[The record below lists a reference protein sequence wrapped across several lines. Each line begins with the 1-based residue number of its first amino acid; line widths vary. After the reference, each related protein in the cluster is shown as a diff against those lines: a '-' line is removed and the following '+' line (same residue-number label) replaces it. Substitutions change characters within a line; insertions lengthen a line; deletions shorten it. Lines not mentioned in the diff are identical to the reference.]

1 MITTYSTQCRR
12 GRGIR
17 RAAKTMS
24 GGFFVAAALF
34 LLNPAQGA
42 NLLTNPG
49 FESGQTGWSGV
60 VRGSTATVITNPAI
74 AHSGNNYISNYNA
87 GGWSSASQGDSR
99 GGWSTG
105 VTIPVSDAKFYK
117 LSAYVKVPGASTT
130 PQDITLR
137 YRFEPSANRVDVGQQ
152 TIATENW
159 TLLESGWISPGAG
172 DTYMSY
178 WEVHSVANAVL
189 FYADDCALEESDG
202 SAITGVVKDDA
213 GTPVVGAQV
222 QLKLTGTTVKTT
234 TSTTG
239 GAYTFQVQ
247 PVAGTAY
254 TLNATKLNFASPAV
268 DVDVTSVAP
277 PAVATAPVIYLT
289 NLPTVIVSGGVTN
302 NANGAAV
309 AGATVT
315 ILGSSG
321 SQTTTTAS
329 NGKYSFTVAANA
341 NYYVTARKL
350 PLSAPAQLINPT
362 ASTTVDFSLS
372 SALLVGVY
380 AEPLTSGSLSVW
392 ANAGTLGGQFVP
404 FSATTPVA
412 GQSGI
417 YKAVGFNNNP
427 MILTNTATGGLITA
441 PADITGASASYTVSA
456 WLFDPDATLPDQ
468 QTYISWSKRGG
479 PDGSN
484 CELGYGVNG
493 AYGAVGH
500 WGAPDMG
507 FTTPPSGGAWHNV
520 VVTWDFLSGVE
531 SIYIDG
537 ALSKNSPVKS
547 LDIGAGLPIVMG
559 SGYWFD
565 TGAGAVSATDIPLAA
580 SIAQLE
586 VFGMPATAAEIAGL
600 YTNNAP
606 VAHTTATI
614 SGSVATTDSTAPSGF
629 TVTATDGGGT
639 VAAQAVTA
647 GGGTYNLV
655 VAPGTYSIKALK
667 SGYVTMPAP
676 QSATVGAG
684 GTASLAVF
692 TATPTTV
699 SGTLVDAATGAA
711 IYNGVVQVGGKGGV
725 AMITDQTGAYSL
737 PGTGCGGVEV
747 FADALNYH
755 CRNLLITNSGAL
767 SKKIALTAQVET
779 GVVANG
785 GFEESAGGLPASWI
799 QGWDPAAPPTV
810 TEFWT
815 TNAPYSGTNS
825 AFVTGAAAFEPLSQF
840 IPSDAASVYNCYCK
854 AVGTNMAAAG
864 TVWFPMFAFRNS
876 ALDELKGWIS
886 GEPAPYE
893 GWTHSAPPTWMQYL
907 QFHTYSG
914 DATQPFV
921 RIAPPAGAVW
931 LSATFCFTGSALT
944 SDQGVLVDDVVMD
957 KVPAVVPLETVAPD
971 PTTLSIERLGSSVR
985 LVWAQ
990 GALLEASSLGGPWTT
1005 NTAASPYTIANPVGN
1020 KFYKLILK

>member
-17 RAAKTMS
+17 RLAKTMG
-24 GGFFVAAALF
+24 GGFFVAALC

-42 NLLTNPG
+42 NLLTNPD

-60 VRGSTATVITNPAI
+60 VRGSTVAVITNASI
-74 AHSGNNYISNYNA
+74 AHSGNNCISNYNA

-117 LSAYVKVPGASTT
+117 LGAYVKVPGAATT

-137 YRFEPSANRVDVGQQ
+137 YRFEPSGSRVDVGLQN
-152 TIATENW
+152 IATENW

-178 WEVHSVANAVL
+178 WEVHSMANAVA
-189 FYADDCALEESDG
+189 FYADDCSLEESDG
-202 SAITGVVKDDA
+202 SAITGLVKDDA

-234 TSTTG
+234 TSAAG
-239 GAYTFQVQ
+239 GTYTFHVQ

-254 TLNATKLNFASPAV
+254 TVNASKLNYASPAL
-268 DVDVTSVAP
+268 DVDVTTVAP
-277 PAVATAPVIYLT
+277 PAVATALDIFLT
-289 NLPTVIVSGGVTN
+289 NLPTVTVSGGVTN
-302 NANGAAV
+302 SANGAAV

-350 PLSAPAQLINPT
+350 PLSAPAQLINPS
-362 ASTTVDFSLS
+362 ANLTVDFSLS

-380 AEPLTSGSLSVW
+380 AEPLTSGSISAW

-404 FSATTPVA
+404 FGATTPVA

-417 YKAVGFNNNP
+417 YKSVSFSDNP
-427 MILTNTATGGLITA
+427 MILTNVAAGGLIAA
-441 PADITGASASYTVSA
+441 PSDITGASASFTVNA

-468 QTYISWSKRGG
+468 QTYISWAKRGG

-493 AYGAVGH
+493 SYGAAGH
-500 WGAPDMG
+500 WGAADMG
-507 FTTPPSGGAWHNV
+507 FTTPPTGGAWHNV
-520 VVTWDFLSGVE
+520 VVTWDYFSGVE
-531 SIYIDG
+531 SVYIDG
-537 ALSKNSPVKS
+537 VLSKNSPVKS
-547 LDIGAGLPIVMG
+547 LDIGAGLPMVLG

-565 TGAGAVSATDIPLAA
+565 TGAGAISATDIPLAA

-586 VFGMPATAAEIAGL
+586 IFGMPATADEIAGL

-606 VAHTTATI
+606 VAHTTGTI

-629 TVTATDGGGT
+629 TVTAADGGGT

-647 GGGTYNLV
+647 AGGTYSLV
-655 VAPGTYSIKALK
+655 VAPGTYTIKALK

-684 GTASLAVF
+684 GSVSLSGF

-699 SGTLVDAATGAA
+699 SGTLVDATTGAA

-755 CRNLLITNSGAL
+755 CRNLLMTNVGAL

-779 GVVANG
+779 GVVTNG
-785 GFEESAGGLPASWI
+785 GFEDSVGGLPTAWI
-799 QGWDPAAPPTV
+799 QGWDVPTTPV
-810 TEFWT
+810 PITEFWT
-815 TNAPYSGTNS
+815 TNVPYSGTNS
-825 AFVTGAAAFEPLSQF
+825 VFVTGAAAFEPLSQF

-854 AVGTNMAAAG
+854 AVGTNVAAAG
-864 TVWFPMFAFRNS
+864 TVWFPMFAFRGS
-876 ALDELKGWIS
+876 DFGEMKGWIS

-893 GWTHSAPPTWMQYL
+893 GWSHAAPPTWMQYL

-931 LSATFCFTGSALT
+931 LSATFCFTGTALT

-971 PTTLSIERLGSSVR
+971 VATLSIERVGTGVR
-985 LVWAQ
+985 LVWSQ
-990 GALLEASSLGGPWTT
+990 GALLEAASLAGPWTT
-1005 NTAASPYTIANPVGN
+1005 NSAASPYTIANPVGN
-1020 KFYKLILK
+1020 KFYRLILQ